1 MRVRSLV
8 IKSVGGGNLIN
19 PVIEQSCQTT
29 RNPKIPT
36 MGGKIFWEFLR
47 QNFAKGFGL
56 GRFVFKVVAI
66 M

>member
-1 MRVRSLV
+1 
-8 IKSVGGGNLIN
+8 
-19 PVIEQSCQTT
+19 
-29 RNPKIPT
+29 

-66 M
+66 VLNAPQLSK